1 MNNIIEAIREKF
13 SAFLGIGKLRDEIS
27 ALKSANE
34 QLEITVKDHEKTIAV
49 LAILQAKTMK
59 EVLNYFDI
67 VSKTSRKTSS
77 PIIKKVDD
85 DIIN

>member
-1 MNNIIEAIREKF
+1 LNNIIEAIREKF
-13 SAFLGIGKLRDEIS
+13 ITFLGLGKLRDEINV
-27 ALKSANE
+27 LKADNA

-67 VSKTSRKTSS
+67 ASKTSRKTSS